1 VTGTAREPLDLADIQ
16 GLVARGYGRLPH
28 ATYLLLRVDDP
39 VATGRLLRRWVDDG
53 DVTPASQSAHRRALH
68 IALTAPGVQAM
79 TGWDALPDGF
89 SEPFLTGMATP
100 YRSRLLGDV
109 GANDPAGWRWGGPG
123 TEPVH
128 LAVLVYA
135 DQEEHLAER
144 QAAVLDDADAHGL
157 RLVEVLGTDPVSDRE
172 PFGFPDGVSQPIL
185 AGLPA
190 ARRGGDVVRDGEFV
204 LGYVNEY
211 DQRTE
216 RPLLDRREDPD
227 RLLPRDVDG
236 SGAADLG
243 RNGSYLVF
251 RQLRQDVAAFED
263 YLTRAAGADGGA
275 DGDAGGDADARE
287 RLAAKLVGRWRGTG
301 APLVLSPSYD
311 DPAAAR
317 ANGFGYHDLD
327 PDGLRCPIGAHAR
340 RANPRDSLPPGP
352 GTPDSR
358 AVNRRHRLVR
368 RGRSYSATTSGAE
381 ERGLHFQCLSTSL
394 ARQYEFVQHTWLND
408 PSFDALVDGEDPL
421 VGPRVHGPA
430 GFTVPDTPVRRRY
443 ADLPQFVT
451 VRGGGYFFLPG
462 LRALRYL
469 SSGTK
474 GATTWTRRDR

>member
-1 VTGTAREPLDLADIQ
+1 MTGSAGEPLDLADIQ
-16 GLVARGYGRLPH
+16 GLVARGYGRLPY
-28 ATYLLLRVDDP
+28 AAYLLLQVEEAAP
-39 VATGRLLRRWVDDG
+39 AARLLRRWVDDG
-53 DVTPASQSAHRRALH
+53 DVTPASESPHRRALH
-68 IALTAPGVQAM
+68 VAFTAPGLRAM
-79 TGWDALPDGF
+79 TGWDELPDGF
-89 SEPFLTGMATP
+89 GEPFLTGMATP

-109 GANDPAGWRWGGPG
+109 GANDPAGWLWGGPD

-128 LAVLVYA
+128 LAVLLYA
-135 DQEEHLAER
+135 DEEEHLAER
-144 QAAVLDDADAHGL
+144 QAAVLTEGGDHGL
-157 RLVEVLGTDPVSDRE
+157 QLVEALGTDRLSDRE
-172 PFGFPDGVSQPIL
+172 PFGFPDGVSQPII

-216 RPLLDRREDPD
+216 RPLIDKRRDPD

-236 SGAADLG
+236 SGSADLG
-243 RNGSYLVF
+243 RNGSYLIF
-251 RQLRQDVAAFED
+251 RQLRQDVAGFED
-263 YLTRAAGADGGA
+263 YLTRAARA
-275 DGDAGGDADARE
+275 DAGGDARE
-287 RLAAKLVGRWRGTG
+287 RVAAKMVGRWRGNG

-311 DPAAAR
+311 DPEHAR

-368 RGRSYSATTSGAE
+368 RGRSYSATSGTE

-394 ARQYEFVQHTWLND
+394 TRQYEFVQHTWLND
-408 PSFDALVDGEDPL
+408 PSFDVLVGGEDPL
-421 VGPRVHGPA
+421 VGPRVAGPA

-462 LRALRYL
+462 LRALRFL
-469 SSGTK
+469 SS
-474 GATTWTRRDR
+474 AEARS